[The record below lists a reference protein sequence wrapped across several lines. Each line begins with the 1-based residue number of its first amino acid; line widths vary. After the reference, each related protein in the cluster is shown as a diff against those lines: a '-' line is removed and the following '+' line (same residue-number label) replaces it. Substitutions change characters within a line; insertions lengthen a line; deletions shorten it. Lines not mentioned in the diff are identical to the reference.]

1 MITTLLPIL
10 SPVVQQVFTSLF
22 PDKEKA
28 REAEHKLMQ
37 ALLAADLS
45 QLQVNQVEAGHRSL
59 FVAGWRPWIG
69 WVCGISLFWTF
80 IVQPIAIWLNAVFA
94 WQATMPQIE
103 STYLF
108 ELVMAML
115 GLGGLRS
122 FEKMKGV
129 AR

>member
-1 MITTLLPIL
+1 MITTILPML
-10 SPVVQQVFTSLF
+10 APVVQQVFTSLF

-28 REAEHKLMQ
+28 REAEQKLMQ

-59 FVAGWRPWIG
+59 FVAGW
-69 WVCGISLFWTF
+69 VCGISLFWTF
-80 IVQPIAIWLNAVFA
+80 VIQPIAIWLNAVFA

-103 STYLF
+103 SAYLF

-129 AR
+129 TR